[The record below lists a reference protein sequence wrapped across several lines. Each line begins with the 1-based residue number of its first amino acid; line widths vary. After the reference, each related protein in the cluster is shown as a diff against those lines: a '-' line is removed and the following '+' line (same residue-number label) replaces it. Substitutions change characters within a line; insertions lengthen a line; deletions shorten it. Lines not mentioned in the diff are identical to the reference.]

1 MKAKQMQWRI
11 SYLMYGKSGITPN
24 TVYYRY
30 VYHIAHA
37 QSVSTLIYWL
47 EKP

>member
-1 MKAKQMQWRI
+1 MKGKQMQWRI
-11 SYLMYGKSGITPN
+11 SYLMCGKTGITPN
-24 TVYYRY
+24 TVCYRY

-37 QSVSTLIYWL
+37 QSVITLICWL